1 MIRTIIVDDHR
12 LFADGLERLL
22 TEAQKFQ
29 VMHKF
34 TSGASFLQALPTDAV
49 DLIIIDVDMPELS
62 GFDVI
67 QRLRSK
73 NKMVKIVIVSM
84 HETVAYSNEAAELGA
99 NGYLVKSLD
108 SATLVTR
115 LLEVMDGEKIFLKK
129 VKNIETV
136 SLLSQRETEVIQLMA
151 KGKTSEEIS
160 VMLNISIVTVKA
172 HRTNIF
178 RKLEVRNA
186 AEMIMKA
193 FHLGLL

>member
-1 MIRTIIVDDHR
+1 MIKTIIVDDHR

-22 TEAQKFQ
+22 NEVQKFEII
-29 VMHKF
+29 HKF
-34 TSGASFLQALPTDAV
+34 TSGASFLQALPIEPV
-49 DLIIIDVDMPELS
+49 DLIIIDVEMPGLS

-67 QRLRSK
+67 QRLRSQ
-73 NKMVKIVIVSM
+73 NKTVKIVVVSM
-84 HETVAYSNEAAELGA
+84 HQAIAYSNEAAALGA
-99 NGYLVKSLD
+99 NAYLIKSLNSED
-108 SATLVTR
+108 LVAR
-115 LLEVMDGEKIFLKK
+115 LLEVIRGENIFLKK
-129 VKNIETV
+129 VKTIERV
-136 SLLSQRETEVIQLMA
+136 SLLSGRETEVIQLMA

-160 VMLNISIVTVKA
+160 NILNISVVTVKA